1 MLYIFTDEYGSPTYK
16 NLHKDPNKA
25 FFLSAIVIEPKE
37 YPLVDREIK
46 AFEFRWFNTQKVFL
60 RFRLISNRESICSF
74 LSEKHWKKGFTMTFT
89 RRLKDANL
97 GRLECISRKKKMQQQ
112 YSYPVHP
119 YLSSIQLIC
128 ERLIWNDE
136 KDFRWCFES
145 RGTREDKV
153 YEEGLRRQ
161 EKYGYIDPALPMYLS
176 NELKKLNISAVFRTK
191 KHFVSGL
198 DIADTAAYCMG
209 SIIRKWELGVSD
221 FWPFSERIARLLFG
235 RIFHERAIVILP

>member
-1 MLYIFTDEYGSPTYK
+1 MEKRFHDDLYETLKRCKFRTLGVYIS
-16 NLHKDPNKA
+16 
-25 FFLSAIVIEPKE
+25 KE
-37 YPLVDREIK
+37 
-46 AFEFRWFNTQKVFL
+46 
-60 RFRLISNRESICSF
+60 
-74 LSEKHWKKGFTMTFT
+74 
-89 RRLKDANL
+89 
-97 GRLECISRKKKMQQQ
+97 KMQQQ

-161 EKYGYIDPALPMYLS
+161 EKYGYIDPTLPMYLS

>member
-46 AFEFRWFNTQKVFL
+46 AFKFRWFNTQKVFL

-74 LSEKHWKKGFTMTFT
+74 LSDKALEKRFHDDLYET
-89 RRLKDANL
+89 LKRCKFRTL
-97 GRLECISRKKKMQQQ
+97 GAYISKEKMQQQ

-161 EKYGYIDPALPMYLS
+161 EKYGYIDPTLPMYLS